1 MCSCKYIQ
9 SLREKDIQWKGEM
22 LHESG
27 YDNCSST
34 RAIVPAFTTVLYKFV
49 HRASPAK
56 LVKPQMCLHQKKL
69 YLLLRARSSTLN
81 AKFGN
86 AVTSVRWERERERE
100 REFIGTNI
108 KQFHANIKSWRW
120 DTDKKL
126 ANQVVSS
133 GAPRNFHKFLSW
145 FKVDGRISANLKRLY
160 FWRGCSLL
168 DVQHSCVGVP
178 GRNRHLSLFAQFRKK
193 LKMAEKV

>member
-1 MCSCKYIQ
+1 
-9 SLREKDIQWKGEM
+9 
-22 LHESG
+22 
-27 YDNCSST
+27 
-34 RAIVPAFTTVLYKFV
+34 
-49 HRASPAK
+49 
-56 LVKPQMCLHQKKL
+56 MCLHQKKL

-120 DTDKKL
+120 DTDKKP

-133 GAPRNFHKFLSW
+133 GAPRNFHKFLSL
-145 FKVDGRISANLKRLY
+145 FKVDGRICANLIMLYFLKRLQSA
-160 FWRGCSLL
+160 GCSTQLRGSAGSQPPSIVVCSVPQEAEDGRESVNRTKMKLL
-168 DVQHSCVGVP
+168 NS
-178 GRNRHLSLFAQFRKK
+178 FASKQTTVA
-193 LKMAEKV
+193 L